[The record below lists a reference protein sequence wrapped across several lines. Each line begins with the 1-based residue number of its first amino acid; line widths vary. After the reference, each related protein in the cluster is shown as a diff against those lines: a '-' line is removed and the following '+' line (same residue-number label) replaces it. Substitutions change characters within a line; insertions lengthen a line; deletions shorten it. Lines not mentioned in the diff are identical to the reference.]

1 MPAVISEVLTT
12 PDNFEVIRDQIAAIL
27 AVELANQKV
36 LTGLEQPRVF
46 VERSNPWGEFLDV
59 PEEEPTAPTTPP
71 SPIIN
76 VSFESASF
84 DGAAS
89 NIVSRQKVDGIFNI
103 DCYACA
109 VSADDG
115 EIAGGHIAADRL
127 ASFRAQATVRVARQ
141 IIMSAHYVYLA
152 MQGVVWKRWT
162 QSLTMFQPQQDNR
175 QAQRVVAGRLSL
187 LVQFNEFSPQHSGQP
202 LELVSVEVL
211 RRENGE
217 LYLRADYPHT

>member
-1 MPAVISEVLTT
+1 MPALISEIIAT
-12 PDNFEVIRDQIAAIL
+12 PDNFEAIRDQIAAIL
-27 AVELANQKV
+27 VVELANQKV
-36 LTGLEQPRVF
+36 LTGTEPPRVF

-59 PEEEPTAPTTPP
+59 PEEEPTAPVTPP
-71 SPIIN
+71 TPIIN
-76 VSFESASF
+76 VSFESATF

-89 NIVSRQKVDGIFNI
+89 NIVQRQKVDGIFNI

-127 ASFRAQATVRVARQ
+127 AAFRAHATVRLARQ
-141 IIMSAHYVYLA
+141 ILMSAHYTYLA
-152 MQGVVWKRWT
+152 MRGVVWKRWT

-187 LVQFNEFSPQHSGQP
+187 LVQFNEFSPQNTGET
-202 LELVSVEVL
+202 LELISIEVK
-211 RRENGE
+211 RAETGQV
-217 LYLRADYPHT
+217 YLLADYPHT